1 MRIKMEMISFTSTQF
16 GFFLLLFFH
25 IFCLT
30 WKWWIWHSAMQ
41 DRNHMSALHTDSHK
55 SHLHVVEVQLHM
67 PLDCPCASAC
77 ASVMDKHGRRSTR
90 ISTPVRA
97 YTCQQTHTRMWLMF
111 QIAFP
116 HFLGVSVEWLSD
128 SSAVPFTTLPK
139 IDSRLLIHF
148 RRGGGGDG
156 SGGGDRIFVYPF
168 LHSHILVSRMISEST
183 GLGPLSYQLIM
194 GLMQM
199 DDFLDSSAIMQTH

>member
-1 MRIKMEMISFTSTQF
+1 M
-16 GFFLLLFFH
+16 
-25 IFCLT
+25 
-30 WKWWIWHSAMQ
+30 
-41 DRNHMSALHTDSHK
+41 
-55 SHLHVVEVQLHM
+55 
-67 PLDCPCASAC
+67 
-77 ASVMDKHGRRSTR
+77 
-90 ISTPVRA
+90 
-97 YTCQQTHTRMWLMF
+97 
-111 QIAFP
+111 
-116 HFLGVSVEWLSD
+116 
-128 SSAVPFTTLPK
+128 PFTTLPK

-199 DDFLDSSAIMQTH
+199 DDFIDSSAIMQTH